1 MDNQRNIILAV
12 LLTALV
18 LFGWEAGLSYFYPQ
32 REAATKQA
40 QAPATPAASDDAS
53 DKATHTR
60 EGGLTSA
67 TDVAL
72 EKQDLKTALAGGGR
86 VAIKAPGVAGSI
98 NLTGAVIDD
107 LSLVRHRET
116 EKKDSAPVRLFSPAG
131 TPAQH
136 FAQLGW
142 VGEGIAAPDAKTVWT
157 LAKGKT
163 LTPQTPVTLAWSNA
177 TGQTFAITYEIDK
190 DYLITASQVVV
201 NRGPGAVGVR
211 PFGLINRTSKTASLD
226 SFNVH
231 SGPIGE
237 FADAVSFGPDYE
249 DLAEERVAEME
260 GQAGFTGFTDIYWM
274 SALAPAKGGKAE
286 GAFRSLGGGIFR
298 ADLLYPQALVPAGKQ
313 LATKTWL
320 FAGAKESGLLDKYE
334 EMGIDKFG
342 LSIDW
347 GWFRWFEKP
356 IFWLL
361 LKLFEFAGNFG
372 VAIILLTVIIR
383 GLMFPIAQKQ
393 FASMAQMRA
402 VQPKMKAIQERYKDD
417 KQKQQEQIMKLY
429 KDEGVNPLSGCLP
442 IFLQIPI
449 FFALYKVLLLAI
461 EMRHQPF
468 ALWIK
473 DLSAPDPLHILNLF
487 GLLNFTPPAF
497 LAIGILAVLLGF
509 TMWLQFK
516 LNPAQMD
523 PMQQQIF
530 MIMPWAMM
538 FVMAPFAAGLLVY
551 WITSNVLTIAQQWY
565 LYSRHPQLKA
575 QADKE
580 AQDKAR
586 AAGRDKAGA

>member
-1 MDNQRNIILAV
+1 MNNQRNIILAV

-32 REAATKQA
+32 REAATRQA
-40 QAPATPAASDDAS
+40 QAPAVPAASDNAS
-53 DKATHTR
+53 DKSIHTR
-60 EGGLTSA
+60 EGGLTNA
-67 TDVAL
+67 ADMAL
-72 EKQDLKTALAGGGR
+72 ERKDLKSALAGGGR
-86 VAIKAPGVAGSI
+86 VPVKAPGLSGSI
-98 NLTGAVIDD
+98 NLSGAVIDD
-107 LSLVRHRET
+107 LSLVRHRESVD
-116 EKKDSAPVRLFSPAG
+116 KDSAPVRLFSPAG

-142 VGEGIAAPDAKTVWT
+142 VGEGIAAPDARTQWT
-157 LAKGKT
+157 LAKGT
-163 LTPQTPVTLAWSNA
+163 QLSPESPVTLAWSNT
-177 TGQTFAITYEIDK
+177 TGQTFSITYEIDS

-201 NRGPGAVGVR
+201 NRGAGAVGLR
-211 PFGLINRTSKTASLD
+211 PFGLINRTSKTSALD
-226 SFNVH
+226 TWNVH
-231 SGPIGE
+231 AGPIGE
-237 FADAVSFGPDYE
+237 FAGAVSFGPDYD
-249 DLAEERVAEME
+249 DLAEERVVEMD
-260 GQAGFTGFTDIYWM
+260 GSAGFTGFTDIYWM
-274 SALAPAKGGKAE
+274 SALAPAKGKAE
-286 GAFRSLGGGIFR
+286 GAYRSLGGGLFR
-298 ADLLYPQALVPAGKQ
+298 ADLLYPQAILPAGKQ
-313 LATKTWL
+313 LANTTWL

-334 EMGIDKFG
+334 DMGIEKFG

-372 VAIILLTVIIR
+372 VAIILLTLVIR

-417 KQKQQEQIMKLY
+417 KQKQQQEVMKLY

-468 ALWIK
+468 VLWIK

-487 GLLNFTPPAF
+487 GLLPFTPPSF
-497 LAIGILAVLLGF
+497 LAIGLLALLLGI
-509 TMWLQFK
+509 TMFLQFK

-530 MIMPWAMM
+530 MFMPWVMM
-538 FVMAPFAAGLLVY
+538 FVMAPFAAGLLIY

-565 LYSRHPQLKA
+565 LYSRHPQLKS
-575 QADKE
+575 QADKG

-586 AAGRDKAGA
+586 AADRDKAGA

>member
-1 MDNQRNIILAV
+1 MNNQRNIILAV

-32 REAATKQA
+32 REAATRQA
-40 QAPATPAASDDAS
+40 QAPAVPAASDNAS
-53 DKATHTR
+53 DKSIHTR
-60 EGGLTSA
+60 EGGLTNA
-67 TDVAL
+67 ADMAL
-72 EKQDLKTALAGGGR
+72 ERKDLKSALAGGGR
-86 VAIKAPGVAGSI
+86 VPVKAPGLSGSI
-98 NLTGAVIDD
+98 NLSGAVIDD

-116 EKKDSAPVRLFSPAG
+116 VAKDSAPVRLFSPAG

-142 VGEGIAAPDAKTVWT
+142 VGEGIAAPDARTQWT
-157 LAKGKT
+157 LAKGT
-163 LTPQTPVTLAWSNA
+163 QLAPESPVTLAWSNT
-177 TGQTFAITYEIDK
+177 TGQTFSITYEIDS

-201 NRGPGAVGVR
+201 NRGTGAVGLR
-211 PFGLINRTSKTASLD
+211 PFGLINRTSKTSALD
-226 SFNVH
+226 TWNVH
-231 SGPIGE
+231 AGPIGE
-237 FADAVSFGPDYE
+237 FAGAVSFGPDYD
-249 DLAEERVAEME
+249 DLAEERVVEMD
-260 GQAGFTGFTDIYWM
+260 GSAGFTGFTDIYWM
-274 SALAPAKGGKAE
+274 SALAPAKGKAE
-286 GAFRSLGGGIFR
+286 GAYRSLGGGLFR
-298 ADLLYPQALVPAGKQ
+298 ADLLYPQAILPAGKQ
-313 LATKTWL
+313 LANTTWL

-334 EMGIDKFG
+334 DMGIEKFG

-372 VAIILLTVIIR
+372 VAIILLTLVIR

-417 KQKQQEQIMKLY
+417 KQKQQQEVMKLY

-468 ALWIK
+468 VLWIK

-487 GLLNFTPPAF
+487 GLLPFTPPSF
-497 LAIGILAVLLGF
+497 LAIGLLALLLGI
-509 TMWLQFK
+509 TMFLQFK

-530 MIMPWAMM
+530 MFMPWVMM
-538 FVMAPFAAGLLVY
+538 FVMAPFAAGLLIY

-565 LYSRHPQLKA
+565 LYSRHPQLKS
-575 QADKE
+575 QADKD

-586 AAGRDKAGA
+586 AADRDKAGA